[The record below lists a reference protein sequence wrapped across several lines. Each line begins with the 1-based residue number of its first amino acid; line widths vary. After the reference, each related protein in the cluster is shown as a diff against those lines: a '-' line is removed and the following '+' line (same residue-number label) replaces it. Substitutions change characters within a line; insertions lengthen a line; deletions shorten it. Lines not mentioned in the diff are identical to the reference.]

1 MKSEPSSATQKETG
15 SWTRGSWAKSAQ
27 ESGATGVMEGA
38 AGGGALVVSAV
49 LVADVAAGGVGD
61 WAMSAAATS
70 GTAVS
75 GGRGGGKA

>member
-1 MKSEPSSATQKETG
+1 
-15 SWTRGSWAKSAQ
+15 
-27 ESGATGVMEGA
+27 
-38 AGGGALVVSAV
+38 LVVSAV

-75 GGRGGGKA
+75 GGLGGGKA